1 MNISATTYADYTKL
15 ELNLGQQDR
24 SGSGQAAARA
34 GDRVSLSLEGKNLA
48 YGAGGKPGTESTD
61 SVEQAIER
69 IEERIKEI
77 EKDIQE
83 LSKGNLQE
91 EEKEAR
97 IQALEQELAQ
107 LNAEKAELL
116 TEQAGGLSA
125 GGTPCQGLAN
135 SLS

>member
-48 YGAGGKPGTESTD
+48 YATDQTQGTD

-77 EKDIQE
+77 EKEIQE
-83 LSKGNLQE
+83 LSKGNLPE

-97 IQALEQELAQ
+97 IQVLEQELAQ

-125 GGTPCQGLAN
+125 GGTPCRGLAN